1 MEEIPADGV
10 RAAAGAA
17 ALWGG
22 APGVDAPAVLEA
34 EGLALVTEPPA
45 AWPAHLP
52 APRRAELAVH
62 AAAVAAWLAAHRARR
77 SAPVVLAVNGGQGS
91 GKSTLAALVA
101 AQLEGRRGLRAAV
114 LSLDDLYL
122 PRAEREA
129 LARTVHPLFATRGVP
144 GTHDPVL
151 GLRVLEALTDGAG
164 TVAVPAFDKARDDRL
179 PEAAWP
185 RIEAPVD
192 VVLFEGWCVGAHPE
206 PEAALDAPVNAL
218 EREEDPDGRW
228 RRAVNAALA
237 GPYRPLFDR
246 ADALLV
252 LRVPD
257 FDAVRRWREE
267 QERELRSRTGAGMDP
282 QAVQRFVDHYE
293 RLTRHMLATLP
304 ERAELCLELAP
315 DHGIARVRAAAP

>member
-1 MEEIPADGV
+1 MEEIPAEEW

-17 ALWGG
+17 ALWGD
-22 APGVDAPAVLEA
+22 APGVGAAEVLDD
-34 EGLALVTEPPA
+34 GLALVAEPPP

-62 AAAVAAWLAAHRARR
+62 AAAVAAWLAAHRAHRD
-77 SAPVVLAVNGGQGS
+77 APSVLAVNGGQGS

-101 AQLEGRRGLRAAV
+101 AQLERRRGLRAAV

-122 PRAEREA
+122 PRADRQR
-129 LARTVHPLFATRGVP
+129 LARAVHPLFATRGVP
-144 GTHDPVL
+144 GTHDPAL
-151 GLRVLEALTDGAG
+151 GVRVLEALTDGTG

-179 PEAAWP
+179 PEAAW
-185 RIEAPVD
+185 RRVEAPVD
-192 VVLFEGWCVGAHPE
+192 VVLFEGWCVGAGPE
-206 PEAALDAPVNAL
+206 PEAALAAPVNVL

-237 GPYRPLFDR
+237 GPYRALFDR

-257 FDAVRRWREE
+257 FDAVRRWREA
-267 QERELRSRTGAGMDP
+267 QERELRSRTGGGMDP
-282 QAVQRFVDHYE
+282 PAVQRFVDHYE

-304 ERAELCLELAP
+304 ERAALCLDLAP
-315 DHGIARVRAAAP
+315 DHGIARVRAAPP

>member
-1 MEEIPADGV
+1 MEEIPAEVV

-17 ALWGG
+17 ARWSG
-22 APGVDAPAVLEA
+22 APGVGAPAVLEA
-34 EGLALVTEPPA
+34 DGLALLAAPPP
-45 AWPAHLP
+45 AWPAQLP

-62 AAAVAAWLAAHRARR
+62 ASAIAGWLAAYR
-77 SAPVVLAVNGGQGS
+77 SRSGGPAVLAVNGGQGS

-101 AQLEGRRGLRAAV
+101 VQLERRRGLRAAV

-122 PRAEREA
+122 PRAERQR

-144 GTHDPVL
+144 GTHDPAL
-151 GLRVLEALTDGAG
+151 GVQVLEALTDGAG

-179 PEAAWP
+179 PEAAW
-185 RIEAPVD
+185 RRVEAPVD
-192 VVLFEGWCVGAHPE
+192 VVLFEGWCVGARPE
-206 PEAALDAPVNAL
+206 PEARLAAPVNAL
-218 EREEDPDGRW
+218 ERDEDPDGRW

-267 QERELRSRTGAGMDP
+267 QERELRSRTGGGMDP

-304 ERAELCLELAP
+304 ERAALCLDLAP
-315 DHGIARVRAAAP
+315 DHGIARVRAAPP